1 MGMGQYLPVGSGP
14 LSCMEELSL
23 SASSGKW
30 PVGSGRG
37 SQPHPEIPQCL
48 LQLDGVLVARALM
61 WQLQA
66 LVKDAPS
73 LDLQSQSG
81 AVVWVGAE
89 LPIPCG
95 LHLHIHARGSEE
107 EPACRRTGL
116 DSGGCRPHRGL
127 D

>member
-1 MGMGQYLPVGSGP
+1 
-14 LSCMEELSL
+14 MEELSL

-95 LHLHIHARGSEE
+95 LHLYIHARGSEE

>member
-81 AVVWVGAE
+81 AAHTLWPSFAH
-89 LPIPCG
+89 PCKG
-95 LHLHIHARGSEE
+95 FRG
-107 EPACRRTGL
+107 RTCMPQ
-116 DSGGCRPHRGL
+116 DRP
-127 D
+127 